1 MANRTKIAVLLLAG
15 MVAGQA
21 LAQRNQDLPQ
31 TTEDG
36 LTRVETKRIDVLY
49 WRDGATLAPYK
60 RVAILDPLV
69 SFRKDWLEDQNRDRR
84 GASNRVTAE
93 DMERGKKIVA
103 DEFKK
108 VFTEELQKDNGYQI
122 VDVVDHDVLLLRPA
136 IVDLDVA
143 APDIPQPGRTRSYTT
158 SAGAMTL
165 YMEFFDAA
173 TSQLIGRAIDRRAA
187 TDTGFMQYTN
197 SVTNRAEAE
206 RMLRTWARML
216 RDALD
221 DQWQPSR

>member
-1 MANRTKIAVLLLAG
+1 MKNYTKIGLLLLAG
-15 MVAGQA
+15 VLSSQA
-21 LAQRNQDLPQ
+21 LAQRKELPQ

-36 LTRVETKRIDVLY
+36 LTLVESKRIDVLY
-49 WRDGATLAPYK
+49 WREGATLAPYK
-60 RVAILDPLV
+60 RIALLDPLV
-69 SFRKDWLEDQNRDRR
+69 AFRKDWLEDQNRDRR
-84 GASNRVTAE
+84 SPSSQVTAE
-93 DMERGKKIVA
+93 DMERGKQIVA
-103 DEFKK
+103 EEFRKI
-108 VFTEELQKDNGYQI
+108 FTEELQKDNGYQI

-143 APDIPQPGRTRSYTT
+143 APDVPQPGRVRSYTT

-187 TDTGFMQYTN
+187 TDTGVMQYTN

>member
-1 MANRTKIAVLLLAG
+1 MKNYTKIGLLLLAG
-15 MVAGQA
+15 VLSSQA
-21 LAQRNQDLPQ
+21 LAQRKDLPQ

-36 LTRVETKRIDVLY
+36 LTLVDSKRIDVLY
-49 WRDGATLAPYK
+49 WREGATLAPYK
-60 RVAILDPLV
+60 RIALLDPLV
-69 SFRKDWLEDQNRDRR
+69 AFRKDWLEDQNRDRR
-84 GASNRVTAE
+84 SPSSQVTAE
-93 DMERGKKIVA
+93 DMERGKQIVA
-103 DEFKK
+103 EEFRKI
-108 VFTEELQKDNGYQI
+108 FTEELQKDNGYQI

-143 APDIPQPGRTRSYTT
+143 APDVPQPGRVRSYTT

-216 RDALD
+216 REALD
-221 DQWQPSR
+221 DQWQPNR

>member
-1 MANRTKIAVLLLAG
+1 MKIALVILAG

-21 LAQRNQDLPQ
+21 LAQKKDLPQ

-36 LTRVETKRIDVLY
+36 LTLVESKRVDVLY
-49 WRDGATLAPYK
+49 WRDGASLAPYK
-60 RVAILDPLV
+60 RVALLEPLV
-69 SFRKDWLEDQNRDRR
+69 AFKKDWMEDQNRDRR
-84 GASNRVTAE
+84 GVDNRITAE

-103 DEFKK
+103 EEFLK
-108 VFTEELQKDNGYQI
+108 VFTEVLQEGGYQI

-143 APDIPQPGRTRSYTT
+143 APDVQTASRTRSYTA
-158 SAGAMTL
+158 SAGSMTL

-173 TSQLIGRAIDRRAA
+173 TSQLIGRVIDRRSA

-197 SVTNRAEAE
+197 SVTNRAEAD
-206 RMLRTWARML
+206 RMFRSWATQLRN
-216 RDALD
+216 ALE